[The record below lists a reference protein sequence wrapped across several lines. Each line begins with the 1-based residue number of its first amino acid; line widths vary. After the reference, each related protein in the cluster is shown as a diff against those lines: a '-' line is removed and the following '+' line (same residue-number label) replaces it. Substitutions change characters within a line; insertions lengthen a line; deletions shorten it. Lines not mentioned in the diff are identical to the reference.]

1 MSVRVANMVTQA
13 LICNLRDVSIVV
25 TNRVGQRCKLLEL
38 SQPQVGSW
46 RSEPFRRP
54 HG

>member
-1 MSVRVANMVTQA
+1 MSVPNMVTQA
-13 LICNLRDVSIVV
+13 VICNLRDVSIVV